1 MRHPGRRGGLA
12 TALFADCDSGPPANL
27 PSQGIVQMTTKIDTG
42 KLAKILAML
51 SSEHDGQVISAARQA
66 TRIIREAG
74 KTWADL
80 LPKMPPAPGF
90 VERVTASDGTV
101 WAPPIGKTWRETA
114 RWLVRLQPSEDRREA
129 LIATAIA
136 SGQGNGVVT
145 DPEHITP
152 EIAETLTM
160 MYRRIAGLVA

>member
-1 MRHPGRRGGLA
+1 
-12 TALFADCDSGPPANL
+12 
-27 PSQGIVQMTTKIDTG
+27 MTTKIDTDR
-42 KLAKILAML
+42 LAKILAML

-80 LPKMPPAPGF
+80 LPKMPQALGL
-90 VERVTASDGTV
+90 VERVDKPDGTFSV
-101 WAPPIGKTWRETA
+101 PPIGQTWRETA
-114 RWLVRLQPSEDRREA
+114 RWINRRWERLPAAPARREA
-129 LIATAIA
+129 LIVTAIA
-136 SGQGNGVVT
+136 SGQGNGVVI

-152 EIAETLTM
+152 EIAEVLTM

>member
-1 MRHPGRRGGLA
+1 MP
-12 TALFADCDSGPPANL
+12 T
-27 PSQGIVQMTTKIDTG
+27 QIDTD

-51 SSEHDGQVISAARQA
+51 SSEHDGQVLNAARQA

-80 LPKMPPAPGF
+80 LPKMPPAPAY
-90 VERVTASDGTV
+90 VERVTASNGTV
-101 WAPPIGKTWRETA
+101 WVPPIGKTWRDTA
-114 RWLVRLQPSEDRREA
+114 RWLVRLTPTNDRVEN
-129 LIATAIA
+129 LTVTAIA

-145 DPEHITP
+145 DPDLITP

-160 MYRRIAGLVA
+160 MYRRIAGLTV

>member
-1 MRHPGRRGGLA
+1 MP
-12 TALFADCDSGPPANL
+12 
-27 PSQGIVQMTTKIDTG
+27 TKIDTDR
-42 KLAKILAML
+42 LAKILAML
-51 SSEHDGQVISAARQA
+51 ASEHDGQVLNAARQA

-90 VERVTASDGTV
+90 VERVVGKDDTV
-101 WAPPIGKTWRETA
+101 WVPPIGSTWRETA
-114 RWLVRLQPSEDRREA
+114 RWLVRLQPSNDRIEN
-129 LIATAIA
+129 LTVTAIA
-136 SGQGNGVVT
+136 SGRANGLVINP
-145 DPEHITP
+145 DLITP